1 MRLLLPILALVAVL
15 AYQRPDWVHALEAGS
30 RRIAGGLGDVGASL
44 GFGGGRGGIA
54 ARARAEAPEQAA
66 ALAVLDRAAEAR
78 HAVAETPAP
87 ADGSARE
94 RVQSLLRSAAATM
107 AGSEALGELRAMQE
121 ARSRLAELRERA
133 AQARMSGGDASGFEA
148 QLAQAGTAAADLT
161 GAFVRKLAELGVQM
175 PPEAAESLSVSV
187 NGEDVVALLG
197 AYANIERLDAR
208 LRAAVTD
215 APENEAVVRRY
226 YTIHATLLAV
236 LEAVQGEAASRIES
250 LYMPRLDA
258 VDRETRELR
267 QDAQARLRQIREP
280 GLRASLDANLRTQDL
295 TLRAT
300 DLYRRHLQEQRSSL
314 FVALDRTR
322 AARGVADN
330 TARTST
336 LALDVAAMV
345 RSTDRDFGAVMA
357 IRPPVVVPFEGE
369 ALRREFEGLSRR
381 LGQAPTT

>member
-1 MRLLLPILALVAVL
+1 MRLLLPILALVALL
-15 AYQRPDWVHALEAGS
+15 AYQRPDWVHAVEAGS
-30 RRIAGGLGDVGASL
+30 RRMAGSLGASL
-44 GFGGGRGGIA
+44 GLGGGHGGIA
-54 ARARAEAPEQAA
+54 ARAKAEEPEQAT
-66 ALAVLDRAAEAR
+66 ALAALDRAAEAR
-78 HAVAETPAP
+78 QAAAETPAP

-94 RVQSLLRSAAATM
+94 RVQGLLRSAAATM

-133 AQARMSGGDASGFEA
+133 AQARLSGGDASGFEA
-148 QLAQAGTAAADLT
+148 QIAQAGAAAADLT
-161 GAFVRKLAELGVQM
+161 GAFVGKLADLGVRM
-175 PPEAAESLSVSV
+175 TPEAAESLSVSV

-197 AYANIERLDAR
+197 AYANIERLDSR

-226 YTIHATLLAV
+226 YAIHATLLAV
-236 LEAVQGEAASRIES
+236 LETVQGEAVSRIEA

-267 QDAQARLRQIREP
+267 QDAQNRLRQVRDP
-280 GLRASLDANLRTQDL
+280 GLRASLEANLRTQDL